1 MPSGRMAPLSLGLLS
16 GLRVRH
22 GGVEEHVD
30 CYFYKDSTSDA
41 KARKAANALNVEV
54 TADNRKRSGW
64 ARDTLRRGY
73 KYGEPSLGV
82 WSS

>member
-22 GGVEEHVD
+22 GGVEEH
-30 CYFYKDSTSDA
+30 A
-41 KARKAANALNVEV
+41 KARKAANALNFEV

-73 KYGEPSLGV
+73 KY
-82 WSS
+82 